1 MQISFELNLNT
12 SNLKQLIRGIAPPDP
27 YHQETFYDENL
38 NFSNKGL
45 NMCITLFLH
54 NLKTTILLYTFVRV
68 HIKQLKLM
76 VALNSIDT

>member
-1 MQISFELNLNT
+1 MHISFELNLNT
-12 SNLKQLIRGIAPPDP
+12 SNLKQLIRGVAPSDP

-38 NFSNKGL
+38 NFSKGL

-76 VALNSIDT
+76 VALNNRDT